1 VGDRM
6 HGVERHSASNGCA
19 DCMQSGRRRSQFV
32 GRSQAYHALA
42 DTITMVAGRACPVM
56 IVGETG
62 TGKEIVARQI
72 YEQSQR
78 SEKPYVPVDCASL
91 TGTLFESQLFGHVR
105 GAFTGAVSD
114 TVGFFRAAN
123 GGTLFLDEIGEL
135 DLRLQAKLLRTLQE
149 SCVVP
154 VGGTSASKVDVRV
167 ISGTNRDLRQMV
179 EEGTFRADLYF
190 RLNVFQISVPPL
202 RQRKEDISVLA
213 GHFLKGLCQLYG
225 ERPKQLS
232 DRTQR
237 LLLDYSWPG
246 NVRELANVVE
256 YAFVKS
262 RGSTVDLRKLPPNVL
277 SPAEVAE
284 GRRQVRSLAD
294 AQKEAVL
301 DALEA
306 SSWRKM
312 IAAKMLGISYG
323 RLVRLMD
330 THMIKASA
338 Q

>member
-1 VGDRM
+1 M
-6 HGVERHSASNGCA
+6 QSVEGHSASKERRVA
-19 DCMQSGRRRSQFV
+19 AQAGRAGPQFV

-42 DTITMVAGRACPVM
+42 DTIMMVAGRECPIV

-62 TGKEIVARQI
+62 TGKEVIARQI
-72 YEQSQR
+72 YEQSNR
-78 SEKPYVPVDCASL
+78 SSEPFVPVDCASL

-114 TVGFFRAAN
+114 TLGFFRAAS

-135 DLRLQAKLLRTLQE
+135 DTRLQAKLLRTLQE

-154 VGGTSASKVDVRV
+154 VGGTSPSQVDVRV
-167 ISGTNRDLRQMV
+167 ISATNRDLRQMV
-179 EEGTFRADLYF
+179 EEGTFRPDLYF

-202 RQRKEDISVLA
+202 RERKEDISVLA
-213 GHFLKGLCQLYG
+213 EHFLEGLCHLYG

-232 DRTQR
+232 GRTQR
-237 LLLDYSWPG
+237 LLLDYTWPG

-262 RGSTVDLRKLPPNVL
+262 RGGNVDLRRLPPNVL
-277 SPAEVAE
+277 SPTKLPE
-284 GRRQVRSLAD
+284 GGRQVRSLAD

-330 THMIKASA
+330 THTIEARA